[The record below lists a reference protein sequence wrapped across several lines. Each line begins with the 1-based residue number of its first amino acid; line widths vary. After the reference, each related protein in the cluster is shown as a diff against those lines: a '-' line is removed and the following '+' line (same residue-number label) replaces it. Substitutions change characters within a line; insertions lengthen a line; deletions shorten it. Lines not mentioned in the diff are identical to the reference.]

1 MKMVEKFA
9 KALAITAAILM
20 VTAGSALAEKIYG
33 DVIVGAGEIYTVKTP
48 DGKEYQIDK
57 VMATGVNLQNGDA
70 AVMEMEGVKPVGVKK
85 LSSAN
90 MVSAEVVKTEGGV
103 YTVKGKDGKEIQIK
117 QELVQH
123 FNPKTGETVDVYME
137 GASAVHVKKHK

>member
-1 MKMVEKFA
+1 MAEKFA

-48 DGKEYQIDK
+48 TGKEYQVEK
-57 VMATGVNLQNGDA
+57 VMATGENLQNGDA
-70 AVMEMEGVKPVGVKK
+70 AVLEMEGVKPVGVKK

-117 QELVQH
+117 QELVER
-123 FNPKTGETVDVYME
+123 FNPKTGEMVDVYME
-137 GASAVHVKKHK
+137 GAAPVHVKKHQ